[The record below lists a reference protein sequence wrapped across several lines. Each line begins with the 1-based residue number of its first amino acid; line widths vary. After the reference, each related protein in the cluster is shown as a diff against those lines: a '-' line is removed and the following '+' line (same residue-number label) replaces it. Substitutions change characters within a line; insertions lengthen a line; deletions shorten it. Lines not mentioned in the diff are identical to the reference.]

1 MPKLQ
6 LRCPFSK
13 KACRE
18 CGLFRARHLSLCYYP
33 QYQENLWNREDLM
46 SSMQKFEKPTAP
58 TYNTRFEFPEF
69 LKNPQCLANLED
81 YIERRDG

>member
-33 QYQENLWNREDLM
+33 QYQENLWNREDLIACK
-46 SSMQKFEKPTAP
+46 QKVEKPKAT
-58 TYNTRFEFPEF
+58 TDDTRFEFPEF
-69 LKNPQCLANLED
+69 LKNPQWRANLED
-81 YIERRDG
+81 CTE